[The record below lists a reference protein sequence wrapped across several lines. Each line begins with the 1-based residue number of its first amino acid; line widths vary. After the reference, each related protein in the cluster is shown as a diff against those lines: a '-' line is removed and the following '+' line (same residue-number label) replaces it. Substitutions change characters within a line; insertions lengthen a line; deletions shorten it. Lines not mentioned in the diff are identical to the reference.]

1 MLSSFCFFVIETLMS
16 YMLQGYYKRAPG
28 YFDILE
34 RKRMGVFEVPMVHSA
49 FLLDMHLMESDS
61 FTYNKPEGYDG
72 PHDDIIIFGLNVR
85 KAG

>member
-1 MLSSFCFFVIETLMS
+1 MFYGNVTHLCL
-16 YMLQGYYKRAPG
+16 MLQGYYKRAPG

-34 RKRMGVFEVPMVHSA
+34 RKRLGVFEVPMVHTA
-49 FLLDMHLMESDS
+49 LLLDMHLMESDS